1 MLHRQVKM
9 WRRAPC
15 ERDLRSP
22 GAMQAGGLREGV
34 RVRYVPQFSQDDQN
48 VVTYLST
55 FCHCYALI

>member
-9 WRRAPC
+9 WRWAPC

-34 RVRYVPQFSQDDQN
+34 WVRYVPQFSQDGQN
-48 VVTYLST
+48 VVTSL
-55 FCHCYALI
+55 